1 VSTRSEL
8 DSDPTTPDLAQPSL
22 PAPDP
27 KRRRF
32 QIKLT
37 ASQWTILILM
47 AGVFLAIVG
56 AVIWV
61 LRTGYLEQSVDVLAT
76 AAAGPT
82 PTQTPSGL
90 VVDALATPT
99 GLYWPAE
106 AQPLATPNAP
116 SDLLWWDSR
125 FAYRREIRF
134 DTVTTDLP
142 AGMWARVLL
151 DGEGLHR
158 EGKVR
163 PDGADVR
170 VLAWDGG
177 RWWPLP
183 TSLVAQVGKR
193 GWNVIFALQSADL
206 LRRGHYYVYYG
217 NPYASPVPDSQGA
230 GDSSRLLLSLGEEEG
245 VEWGPQVLWMAHST
259 ATQTIVSPDGRIV
272 IESPAGALAQDVQ
285 VRLRTV
291 PVGEKN
297 SYGALPNFE
306 LHVDPPPV
314 PLGTNNIVYWRPPLT
329 IVINWVGLPVTPED
343 LSVWTYFVYA
353 EDTASWYPIPVEF
366 DPERGLIW
374 FETEQL

>member
-1 VSTRSEL
+1 MSERL
-8 DSDPTTPDLAQPSL
+8 DLDPGPTSPN
-22 PAPDP
+22 PAAPGP

-32 QIKLT
+32 HVQLT

-82 PTQTPSGL
+82 PTQTPSDL
-90 VVDALATPT
+90 VHDALATPT
-99 GLYWPAE
+99 DLYWPAE

-116 SDLLWWDSR
+116 GGLLWWDSR
-125 FAYRREIRF
+125 FAYRCQIEF
-134 DTVTTDLP
+134 DAVTTDLP

-151 DGEGLHR
+151 DGEGLYR

-163 PDGADVR
+163 SDGADVR
-170 VLAWDGG
+170 VLVWDGG
-177 RWWPLP
+177 RWWSLP
-183 TSLVAQVGKR
+183 TYVVAQVGKR
-193 GWNVIFALQSADL
+193 GWNVIFPLQSAGI
-206 LRRGHYYVYYG
+206 LRWGHYYVYYG
-217 NPYASPVPDSQGA
+217 NPYASSVSDGQGA

-245 VEWGPQVLWMAHST
+245 VEWGPQVLWTAHST
-259 ATQTIVSPDGRIV
+259 ATQKIVSPDGRIV
-272 IESPAGALAQDVQ
+272 IESPADALAQDVQ

-329 IVINWVGLPVTPED
+329 VVINWAGLPVTPKD
-343 LSVWTYFVYA
+343 LSVWTYFVYN
-353 EDTASWYPIPVEF
+353 EDTASWYSIPVEL
-366 DPERGLIW
+366 DAERGLIR
-374 FETEQL
+374 FVTEQL